1 MTDSVFSP
9 RQARAL
15 LSIADTL
22 IPGGHGVP
30 AAREIDF
37 LAAVSRTAQHK
48 MLPRELRELRAFLDV
63 WDTRAFGLVNRI
75 GPRRFSALP
84 HARRERVLLGWG
96 ESPLAPVRTVFQG
109 LRSLVIGAYYI
120 APDNTAARAAL
131 DYPEAPGPLPGAPQ
145 RPLPVLAPPAGGA
158 ALTADVVVVGSGAG
172 GGTAAAVLAAAG
184 LDVLVLE
191 RGGYHDDRDFGAG
204 ELDALT
210 SLYAGPP
217 AISAEG
223 QFSSFMAG
231 GTLGGGTVVNWST
244 SFATPDH
251 VRAEWAAHG
260 AKQFAGDEFSR
271 SLDAVQRRL
280 GVNTDYNAP
289 SPRDAIL
296 ERGLRALGWQC
307 DAMPRNVIGCDQ
319 GVECGRCGYGCRL
332 GAKQSTAKTWL
343 HDAVADGARI
353 AVGVDVR
360 RVIVERG
367 RATGVEAVTADGA
380 PVTVAAKAVV
390 VAAGSLQTPPL
401 LRRSGLRN
409 KRIGENLRLHP
420 VTSVAGVFDED
431 VRPWEG
437 GLQTRYSTEH
447 ADLDGNGYGV
457 IYETG
462 PANPGAVTLFQPWH
476 SAAQH
481 AADMR
486 ALRNTAQIGVLVRD
500 TGSGR
505 VTVGRDG
512 EPVVRYRLSERDAEH
527 MQYGVEGATRILA
540 AAGARSVRTAH
551 QNRVSVDLPGDLDAF
566 AAAARSEGYAPARCM
581 MIALH
586 IMGTAAMGGSRET
599 SAVDPDGAT
608 WEVPNLVVA
617 DASCFPTPSGV
628 NPMISIEAIA
638 HMNASRLAARIGR

>member
-1 MTDSVFSP
+1 MSSDVFSP

-22 IPGGHGVP
+22 VPGGDGVP
-30 AAREIDF
+30 GARDIDL
-37 LAAVSRTAQHK
+37 LASVSRTAQHK
-48 MLPRELRELRAFLDV
+48 MLPRELRELKAFLDV
-63 WDTRAFGLVNRI
+63 WDTRGFGVVNRI

-84 HARRERVLLGWG
+84 HARREEALLRWG
-96 ESPLAPVRTVFQG
+96 THPLAPVRAVFQG
-109 LRSLVIGAYYI
+109 LRSLLIGSYYI
-120 APDNTAARAAL
+120 APDAIAARAAIG
-131 DYPEAPGPLPGAPQ
+131 YPEAPGPLPDAPEPSL
-145 RPLPVLAPPAGGA
+145 RPITLTAGGA
-158 ALTADVVVVGSGAG
+158 RLTADVVVVGSGAG

-204 ELDALT
+204 ELDSLT
-210 SLYAGPP
+210 TLYAGAP
-217 AISAEG
+217 AVSAEG

-244 SFATPDH
+244 SFATPEH

-260 AKQFAGDEFSR
+260 ARQFAGDEFTR
-271 SLDAVQRRL
+271 ALDAVQQRL
-280 GVNTDYNAP
+280 GVNTDHNAA
-289 SPRDAIL
+289 SSRDAIL
-296 ERGLRALGWQC
+296 ERGLTALGRHC
-307 DAMPRNVIGCDQ
+307 DAMPRNVLGCDQ
-319 GVECGRCGYGCRL
+319 GIECGRCGYGCRI

-343 HDAVADGARI
+343 QDAQADGARI

-367 RATGVEAVTADGA
+367 RATGVEAIGPDGA
-380 PVTVAAKAVV
+380 SVTVAARAVV

-447 ADLDGNGYGV
+447 ADLDGDGYGV

-462 PANPGAVTLFQPWH
+462 PASPGAITLFQPWH

-486 ALRNTAQIGVLVRD
+486 ALRHTVQVGVLVRD
-500 TGSGR
+500 SGSGR

-512 EPVVRYRLSERDAEH
+512 EPVVRYRLSDHDAAH
-527 MQYGVEGATRILA
+527 MQRGVVGAAEILA
-540 AAGARSVRTAH
+540 AAGASSVRSSH
-551 QNRVSVDLPGDLDAF
+551 QNRVAADLPGSLDGF
-566 AAAARSEGYAPARCM
+566 AAAAAREGYAPARCM

-586 IMGTAAMGGSRET
+586 IMGTAAMGGSRDT
-599 SAVDPDGAT
+599 SATDPDGAT

-638 HMNASRLAARIGR
+638 YMNASRLAAHLA